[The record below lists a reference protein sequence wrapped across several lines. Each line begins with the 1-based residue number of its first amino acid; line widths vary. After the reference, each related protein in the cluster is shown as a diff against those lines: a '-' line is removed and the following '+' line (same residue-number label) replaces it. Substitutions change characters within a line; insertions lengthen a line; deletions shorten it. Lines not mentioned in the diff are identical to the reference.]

1 MNNFELELEKRV
13 GETVSLIM
21 PFLPRGEG
29 YQKRVIEAMNYSFLA
44 GGKRLRPMLMM
55 ESFRLFGGEDL
66 ESIAPFMCALEMIH
80 TYSLVHDDLPA
91 MDDDDL
97 RRGRPT
103 THKAFDEACAILAG
117 DALLNRAF
125 ELVTVEV
132 MNEEDINLLRRK
144 AHASYIL
151 SCKAGI
157 DGMIGGQT
165 ADIEAEKK
173 DTVAREELLYIHENK
188 TAALIEAALMVG
200 AIIAGA
206 NPDEIVA
213 MERIG
218 RCVGVAFQIQD
229 DILDQIGDE
238 AVLGKP
244 IGSDAKNEKIT
255 YVTLEGLEKAMQDQR
270 DLSKEA
276 IELLDRLPGNNPFL
290 KNLILS
296 LVERKK

>member
-1 MNNFELELEKRV
+1 MNNFDLELEKRV

-21 PFLPRGEG
+21 PFLPKGEG
-29 YQKRVIEAMNYSFLA
+29 YPKRVIEAMNYSFLA

-144 AHASYIL
+144 AHAAYVL

-157 DGMIGGQT
+157 EGMIGGQT